1 MIERPVED
9 VFGALISAGDFA
21 SWNPTIR
28 ASRELTPGDVGDGS
42 LFEWDLRGF
51 GKVRQE
57 LREFEQDRRL
67 RLVPQAKFLSG
78 GHRFILT
85 DLGQETRVDH
95 ELEMIPRGPMRI
107 LSPILGMVGRK
118 NLKDTANA
126 LKAHLEENDP
136 PRGIAG

>member
-1 MIERPVED
+1 VTVLRLTQMIERPVED

-67 RLVPQAKFLSG
+67 RLVPQAKFLWA
-78 GHRFILT
+78 
-85 DLGQETRVDH
+85 
-95 ELEMIPRGPMRI
+95 
-107 LSPILGMVGRK
+107 
-118 NLKDTANA
+118 DTASSSRISARKRA
-126 LKAHLEENDP
+126 LTTSS
-136 PRGIAG
+136 R